1 VREKA
6 DGSVVFNADD
16 FRREKDT
23 EGTQGG
29 AVLMGERKG

>member
-1 VREKA
+1 
-6 DGSVVFNADD
+6 VFNAND

-29 AVLMGERKG
+29 AVLMGERKGRPGTSI